1 MLNSEAIEK
10 RTIVEQLTP
19 PDRVRIFWQ
28 LMLFIAASA
37 LAVWVGV
44 AYDDELQKY
53 MPESRTLASIFNKRP
68 SGISGLYEIALRVG
82 LECQAWSLPYRQ
94 LPDVKGMLVIVA
106 PTDSLA
112 EYETEQILNWVS
124 AGNDLVYLDHLN
136 FQMTRR
142 LSDKLGVKAKDGE
155 ELTDQNLP
163 VSESS
168 HPEFTHVHNLRVSAE
183 SRVVGGTSLLTDKS
197 GTLFAE
203 IKHGKGRVYLG
214 TVPTLC
220 ANRRLADKKDWSNFQ
235 FLVNVFRTT
244 HGAIMFDERCHGF
257 SQATNVFVF
266 LAKRTPGLVFMQL
279 IIILL
284 AAVVGSAQ
292 RFGRTTQLTGH
303 RKISNLEY
311 INGLASTYRRAKANA
326 TVLDILSQSFRT
338 KFCKIAGVSPHESN
352 DKIISQLLSASDR
365 EDVQRSVRQL
375 GETLDQVDQA
385 LSSKTVP
392 DAQLR
397 ELVETCDKI
406 TDQLPTLYEVSPAS
420 KKDLS

>member
-1 MLNSEAIEK
+1 MLNTDAIEK
-10 RTIVEQLTP
+10 RTIAEQLTP

-53 MPESRTLASIFNKRP
+53 LPEGRSLASIFNKRP
-68 SGISGLYEIALRVG
+68 SGLSGLYEIGLKVG
-82 LECQAWSLPYRQ
+82 LECQSWSLPYRQ
-94 LPDVKGMLVIVA
+94 LPDVKGMLVIIA

-112 EYETEQILNWVS
+112 EYEAEQILNWVS
-124 AGNDLVYLDHLN
+124 AGNDLVYLDHLS

-163 VSESS
+163 VSENS
-168 HPEFTHVHNLRVSAE
+168 HPEFAHVHNLRVSAE
-183 SRVVGGTSLLTDKS
+183 SRVVGGRSLLTDKS

-203 IKHGKGRVYLG
+203 IQHGKGRVYLG

-220 ANRRLADKKDWSNFQ
+220 ANRRLADKGDWSNFQ
-235 FLVNVFRTT
+235 FLVNIFRTT

-279 IIILL
+279 MIILL
-284 AAVVGSAQ
+284 AAVVSSAQ
-292 RFGRTTQLTGH
+292 RFGRTAQLIGH

-326 TVLDILSQSFRT
+326 TVLEILSQSFRT
-338 KFCKIAGVSPHESN
+338 KFCKAAGVSPHESN
-352 DKIISQLLSASDR
+352 DKIISQLLAASDR

-375 GETLDQVDQA
+375 SLTLEQVDQVLA
-385 LSSKTVP
+385 NKTVP

-397 ELVETCDKI
+397 ALVEACDKI
-406 TDQLPTLYEVSPAS
+406 TDQLPTKVSPAS
-420 KKDLS
+420 NKEVS